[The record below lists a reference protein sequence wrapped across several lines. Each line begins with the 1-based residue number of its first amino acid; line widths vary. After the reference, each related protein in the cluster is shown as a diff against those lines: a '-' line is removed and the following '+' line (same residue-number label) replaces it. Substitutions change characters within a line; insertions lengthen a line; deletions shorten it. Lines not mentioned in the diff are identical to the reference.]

1 MTKLKQ
7 IVELATFGNTMLG
20 DSSPTYMDEIMNKVV
35 RELQAKKEQVIKD
48 KFAEKGFAH
57 LLENIEKRRFK
68 KVVVEHWEDCEK
80 WFADDGTDE
89 GLLIVTFLNS
99 EPLFTK
105 NPDRE
110 FKMTTEI
117 KYY

>member
-1 MTKLKQ
+1 MTKPKLT
-7 IVELATFGNTMLG
+7 VELASFGNPVLG
-20 DSSPTYMDEIMNKVV
+20 DSSPTYMQEIMNNVV

-57 LLENIEKRRFK
+57 LLENIETRRFK
-68 KVVVEHWEDCEK
+68 KVVVEKYDNCEK
-80 WFADDGTDE
+80 WWADNGTNE
-89 GLLIVTFLNS
+89 GILIVTFLN
-99 EPLFTK
+99 PAPQFT
-105 NPDRE
+105 NDIERE